1 MAETTQLEALIRTAK
16 KNDDRAAREL
26 YEHLIDRVYAYVR
39 YRTGSDTEATDLT
52 QDIFID
58 LFRSLSGCT
67 YQSDAQFYSFVFTIS
82 KRKLAKHYASKNTEA
97 ALSRVDVDVETL
109 TANDAAEPETADAL
123 KRALTTLDGET
134 REIVVLHH
142 WSRYSFAEIAT
153 LVGSTEGAVRTRH
166 HRALKHLA
174 ATLTDHSS

>member
-1 MAETTQLEALIRTAK
+1 MAESTHVHALIRSAK
-16 KNDDRAAREL
+16 NNDDRASREL

-58 LFRSLSGCT
+58 LFKSLSGFT
-67 YQSDAQFYSFVFTIS
+67 YQSDAQFYSFVFTIT
-82 KRKLAKHYASKNTEA
+82 KRKLAKHYAGKNTEA
-97 ALSRVDVDVETL
+97 ALARVDVDPETL
-109 TANDAAEPETADAL
+109 TAAAADTETGDAL
-123 KRALTTLDGET
+123 DRALATLDGDV

-153 LVGSTEGAVRTRH
+153 LIDSTEGAVRTRH
-166 HRALKHLA
+166 HRALKQLA
-174 ATLTDHSS
+174 ATLTDL